1 MKYNNAFNHISSQRD
16 SISATDRYL
25 RDTAIDEALI
35 RSFGLNPNSYTSSNN
50 SYANYRQ
57 NAAQKAYTALDN
69 IKSSHIINLNNKVLS
84 ILKGVLKAEEIAQAQ
99 NKNIP
104 LMSPSVLGNNPLFK
118 QLKQSNPELFAKYN
132 KIINEVSNP
141 IDAKKQE
148 ILKLVQTDYGS
159 QQHVEASQNLFTQTF
174 RVNNYFEYLNNVPSA
189 PICKPIVSEIA
200 EEMFEEIKNS
210 IPSENNIEN
219 EPDQINS
226 NVQASNVNE
235 EPDLIPDIS
244 VGVNSAIQNKSAEN
258 KQIDGLLQD
267 VTALTEN
274 ISDVL
279 VKKAIEEQLR
289 DIQERN
295 SNDSSSDKNE
305 VLQTLKELQETVAN
319 HAGILEQLQPNSS
332 RSTSINNPFIE
343 AFSNETSKC
352 FTSAQAVLGGNLK
365 LKDNKDI
372 KISIATHLAKYIPI
386 VGKSVSGIIK
396 TKVNQQTR
404 KELKEKCDRLNKF
417 GINHTNIDKWSKKT
431 AKEILDDEEVKELLD
446 GKEEDELRELA
457 QEQISNILTKICS
470 GDYQGLLKSEIT
482 KQAIKTCIKHLKGE
496 ESEDEE
502 SQEDTSE
509 NEESS
514 VSNSQQ
520 NQSSS
525 QSTSNFEEEKEE
537 ESEAS
542 QQSSSLSQSQSNASD
557 SQQPSHK
564 SSVGGNSKDKK
575 LLNKIKKLEKQLS
588 KVKVERD
595 ELKDKVNNP
604 QIDTNKWISK
614 EDVKDIME
622 NLQNSN
628 QQVLQQ
634 NEEKDRMLDEKD
646 DIIQKQDDDL
656 IKEKNINQQHV
667 ETINDLKEDKNDLRE
682 RVKDQ
687 KEIANNWKSK
697 FEEKSIETD
706 DLKILLEKEQ
716 QKNLQVFNDSS
727 SNKTEIFKHVEVP
740 SDFNSINQGEVEMTG
755 ANAVFELSLN
765 NGLK

>member
-25 RDTAIDEALI
+25 RDTARDEALI
-35 RSFGLNPNSYTSSNN
+35 RSFGLTNNYSSYSG
-50 SYANYRQ
+50 YRQ
-57 NAAQKAYTALDN
+57 NAAQKACKNLDN
-69 IKSSHIINLNNKVLS
+69 IKSNHIINLNNKVLS
-84 ILKGVLKAEEIAQAQ
+84 ILKGVLKAEEIAQVQ

-200 EEMFEEIKNS
+200 EEMFEKIKNS

-235 EPDLIPDIS
+235 DQDFTPDIS
-244 VGVNSAIQNKSAEN
+244 VGINSAIQNKSAEN

-305 VLQTLKELQETVAN
+305 ILQTLKELQETVAN
-319 HAGILEQLQPNSS
+319 HAGILEQLQPNSLS
-332 RSTSINNPFIE
+332 STSINNPFIE

-482 KQAIKTCIKHLKGE
+482 KQTIKTCIKHLKGE

-509 NEESS
+509 NEESN

-520 NQSSS
+520 NQTSS
-525 QSTSNFEEEKEE
+525 QSTSNFEEEKEG
-537 ESEAS
+537 ESETS
-542 QQSSSLSQSQSNASD
+542 QQSSSLSQSQSQSNASD
-557 SQQPSHK
+557 SQQPSYK
-564 SSVGGNSKDKK
+564 SSVGDNSKDKK
-575 LLNKIKKLEKQLS
+575 LLDKIKKLEKQLS

-634 NEEKDRMLDEKD
+634 NEEKDRLLDEKD
-646 DIIQKQDDDL
+646 KSLFDKDNIIQDKTDKLKTANDTIQELKTEKTAKDKRIDKLENRNDDL
-656 IKEKNINQQHV
+656 QEDVTNKN
-667 ETINDLKEDKNDLRE
+667 
-682 RVKDQ
+682 
-687 KEIANNWKSK
+687 KEIKK
-697 FEEKSIETD
+697 LIDELHEERT
-706 DLKILLEKEQ
+706 
-716 QKNLQVFNDSS
+716 KNLKNLSDTN
-727 SNKTEIFKHVEVP
+727 SNKTIMEKHLDTISPDNIFPEQHEEAKMSGDFE
-740 SDFNSINQGEVEMTG
+740 DFNVDLQ
-755 ANAVFELSLN
+755 
-765 NGLK
+765 

>member
-1 MKYNNAFNHISSQRD
+1 M
-16 SISATDRYL
+16 
-25 RDTAIDEALI
+25 
-35 RSFGLNPNSYTSSNN
+35 
-50 SYANYRQ
+50 
-57 NAAQKAYTALDN
+57 
-69 IKSSHIINLNNKVLS
+69 
-84 ILKGVLKAEEIAQAQ
+84 
-99 NKNIP
+99 
-104 LMSPSVLGNNPLFK
+104 
-118 QLKQSNPELFAKYN
+118 
-132 KIINEVSNP
+132 
-141 IDAKKQE
+141 
-148 ILKLVQTDYGS
+148 
-159 QQHVEASQNLFTQTF
+159 
-174 RVNNYFEYLNNVPSA
+174 PSA

-210 IPSENNIEN
+210 IPAENNIAN
-219 EPDQINS
+219 VPDQINS
-226 NVQASNVNE
+226 NVQASNANE

-305 VLQTLKELQETVAN
+305 ILQTLKELQETVAN

-332 RSTSINNPFIE
+332 SSTSINNPFIE
-343 AFSNETSKC
+343 AFINETSKC

-396 TKVNQQTR
+396 TKVNQHTR

-417 GINHTNIDKWSKKT
+417 CINHTNIDKWSKKT
-431 AKEILDDEEVKELLD
+431 AKEILDDADVKELLD

-496 ESEDEE
+496 ESEDED

-520 NQSSS
+520 NQSSL
-525 QSTSNFEEEKEE
+525 QSTSNLEEEKEE
-537 ESEAS
+537 ESEES
-542 QQSSSLSQSQSNASD
+542 QQSSSLSQSQSNTSD

-575 LLNKIKKLEKQLS
+575 LLDKIKKLEKQLN
-588 KVKVERD
+588 KANKLNVEKDHRIK
-595 ELKDKVNNP
+595 ELEENP
-604 QIDTNKWISK
+604 DSDKWISR
-614 EDVKDIME
+614 EDVQDIMRNNTIE
-622 NLQNSN
+622 KNNLIEKN

-634 NEEKDRMLDEKD
+634 NAEKD
-646 DIIQKQDDDL
+646 DIIQNKTDKLKMANDTIQELKTEKMAKDKRIDKLEARNEKLEDNNDAKDEK
-656 IKEKNINQQHV
+656 IKKLMDELH
-667 ETINDLKEDKNDLRE
+667 EE
-682 RVKDQ
+682 R
-687 KEIANNWKSK
+687 
-697 FEEKSIETD
+697 T
-706 DLKILLEKEQ
+706 
-716 QKNLQVFNDSS
+716 KNLKNVSDTN
-727 SNKTEIFKHVEVP
+727 SNKTTMEKHPDTISNYNILPEQYEEAKIGGDFE
-740 SDFNSINQGEVEMTG
+740 DFNVDLQ
-755 ANAVFELSLN
+755 
-765 NGLK
+765 